1 MNKFKKLVAV
11 LVSVVMACVF
21 ATGVFA
27 TDYVENLSAARAEVN
42 GYLTS
47 AGVYGMDGV
56 VNSLNE
62 TQLRALRDN
71 SVALRNALTQAK
83 NALNGAKTEADVRTA
98 VSTALSQVGG
108 IFRDAGISLNI
119 DVVASGSEVAVVP
132 TASAN
137 GVSGTT
143 QWKLATDGS
152 VASASNPLTAS
163 SSAVIKATGD
173 NSAMVIAT
181 IVLSVVGIL
190 GLAVRK
196 ESALAL
202 SANAASDALVLIGG
216 RAALR

>member
-62 TQLRALRDN
+62 TQLRVLRDN

-98 VSTALSQVGG
+98 VSTAISQVGG
-108 IFRDAGISLNI
+108 IFSDAGISLNI

-181 IVLSVVGIL
+181 IVLSVVGVL

-202 SANAASDALVLIGG
+202 
-216 RAALR
+216 

>member
-1 MNKFKKLVAV
+1 MNKFKKLIAV

-108 IFRDAGISLNI
+108 IFSDAGISLNV

-143 QWKLATDGS
+143 QWKFATDGS

-202 SANAASDALVLIGG
+202 
-216 RAALR
+216 

>member
-27 TDYVENLSAARAEVN
+27 TDYVDNLSAARAEVN

-62 TQLRALRDN
+62 AQLRVLRDN

-83 NALNGAKTEADVRTA
+83 DALNGAKTEADVRTA

-143 QWKLATDGS
+143 QWKFATDGS

-181 IVLSVVGIL
+181 IVLSVVGVL

-202 SANAASDALVLIGG
+202 
-216 RAALR
+216 

>member
-108 IFRDAGISLNI
+108 IFSDAGISLNI

-143 QWKLATDGS
+143 QWKFATDGS

-196 ESALAL
+196 KSALAL
-202 SANAASDALVLIGG
+202 
-216 RAALR
+216 

>member
-27 TDYVENLSAARAEVN
+27 TDYVDDLSAARAEVN

-62 TQLRALRDN
+62 SQLRALRDN

-83 NALNGAKTEADVRTA
+83 NALNGAKSEADVRTA

-143 QWKLATDGS
+143 QWKYATDGS

-173 NSAMVIAT
+173 NSAVVFAVAALAVAG
-181 IVLSVVGIL
+181 VLGM
-190 GLAVRK
+190 AVRK
-196 ESALAL
+196 ERAL
-202 SANAASDALVLIGG
+202 
-216 RAALR
+216 

>member
-108 IFRDAGISLNI
+108 IFSDAGI
-119 DVVASGSEVAVVP
+119 
-132 TASAN
+132 SAN

-143 QWKLATDGS
+143 QWKFATDGS

-202 SANAASDALVLIGG
+202 
-216 RAALR
+216 

>member
-62 TQLRALRDN
+62 TQLRVLRDN

-108 IFRDAGISLNI
+108 IFSDAGISLNI

-143 QWKLATDGS
+143 QLNMATDGS

-181 IVLSVVGIL
+181 IVLSVVGVL

-202 SANAASDALVLIGG
+202 
-216 RAALR
+216 

>member
-11 LVSVVMACVF
+11 LVSAVMACVF

-27 TDYVENLSAARAEVN
+27 TDYVDNLSAARAEVN

-62 TQLRALRDN
+62 AQLRVLRDN

-83 NALNGAKTEADVRTA
+83 DALNGAKTEADVRTA

-137 GVSGTT
+137 SVSGTT
-143 QWKLATDGS
+143 QWKFATDSS

-181 IVLSVVGIL
+181 IVLSVVGVL

-202 SANAASDALVLIGG
+202 
-216 RAALR
+216 

>member
-27 TDYVENLSAARAEVN
+27 TDYVDNLSAARAEVN

-62 TQLRALRDN
+62 AQLRVLRDN

-83 NALNGAKTEADVRTA
+83 DALNGAKTEADVRTA

-108 IFRDAGISLNI
+108 IFSEAGISLNI
-119 DVVASGSEVAVVP
+119 AVVASGSEVAVVP

-181 IVLSVVGIL
+181 IVLSVVGVL

-196 ESALAL
+196 ESALAM
-202 SANAASDALVLIGG
+202 
-216 RAALR
+216 

>member
-11 LVSVVMACVF
+11 LVSVVMACGF

-108 IFRDAGISLNI
+108 IFSDAGISLNI

-143 QWKLATDGS
+143 QWKFATDGS

-181 IVLSVVGIL
+181 IVLSVVGVL

-202 SANAASDALVLIGG
+202 
-216 RAALR
+216 

>member
-62 TQLRALRDN
+62 TQLRVLRDN

-108 IFRDAGISLNI
+108 IFSDAGISLNI

-181 IVLSVVGIL
+181 IVLSVVGVL

-196 ESALAL
+196 ESTLAL
-202 SANAASDALVLIGG
+202 
-216 RAALR
+216 

>member
-108 IFRDAGISLNI
+108 IFSDAGISLNI

-143 QWKLATDGS
+143 QWKFATDGS

-196 ESALAL
+196 ESAMAL
-202 SANAASDALVLIGG
+202 
-216 RAALR
+216 

>member
-1 MNKFKKLVAV
+1 MTKFKKLVAV

-62 TQLRALRDN
+62 TQLRVLRDN

-108 IFRDAGISLNI
+108 IFSDAGISLNI

-143 QWKLATDGS
+143 QWKFATDGS

-202 SANAASDALVLIGG
+202 
-216 RAALR
+216 

>member
-181 IVLSVVGIL
+181 IVLSVVGSL

-202 SANAASDALVLIGG
+202 
-216 RAALR
+216 

>member
-27 TDYVENLSAARAEVN
+27 TDYVESLSAARAEVN

-108 IFRDAGISLNI
+108 IFSDAGISLNI

-143 QWKLATDGS
+143 QWKFATDGS

-202 SANAASDALVLIGG
+202 
-216 RAALR
+216 

>member
-1 MNKFKKLVAV
+1 MNKFKKFVAV

-108 IFRDAGISLNI
+108 IFSDAGISLNI

-143 QWKLATDGS
+143 QWKFATDGS

-181 IVLSVVGIL
+181 IVLSVVGVL

-202 SANAASDALVLIGG
+202 
-216 RAALR
+216 

>member
-108 IFRDAGISLNI
+108 IFSDAGISLNI

-143 QWKLATDGS
+143 QWKFATDGS

-196 ESALAL
+196 ESAL
-202 SANAASDALVLIGG
+202 VL
-216 RAALR
+216 

>member
-108 IFRDAGISLNI
+108 IFSDTGISLNI

-143 QWKLATDGS
+143 QWKFATDGS

-202 SANAASDALVLIGG
+202 
-216 RAALR
+216 

>member
-27 TDYVENLSAARAEVN
+27 TDYVDNLGEARAEVN

-62 TQLRALRDN
+62 SQLRALRDN

-83 NALNGAKTEADVRTA
+83 NALNGAKSESDVRTA

-143 QWKLATDGS
+143 QWKFATDGS

-181 IVLSVVGIL
+181 IVLSVVGVL

-202 SANAASDALVLIGG
+202 
-216 RAALR
+216 

>member
-71 SVALRNALTQAK
+71 SVALRNALAQAK

-108 IFRDAGISLNI
+108 IFRDASISLNV

-143 QWKLATDGS
+143 QWKFATDGS

-202 SANAASDALVLIGG
+202 
-216 RAALR
+216 

>member
-27 TDYVENLSAARAEVN
+27 TDYVENLSAARAEVH

-62 TQLRALRDN
+62 TQLRVLRDN

-108 IFRDAGISLNI
+108 IFSDAGISLNI

-202 SANAASDALVLIGG
+202 
-216 RAALR
+216 

>member
-62 TQLRALRDN
+62 TQLRVLRDN

-108 IFRDAGISLNI
+108 IFSDAGISLNI

-173 NSAMVIAT
+173 NSAVVFAVAALAVAG
-181 IVLSVVGIL
+181 VLGM
-190 GLAVRK
+190 AVRK
-196 ESALAL
+196 ERAL
-202 SANAASDALVLIGG
+202 
-216 RAALR
+216 

>member
-11 LVSVVMACVF
+11 LVSVVMACGF

-62 TQLRALRDN
+62 TQLRVLRDN

-108 IFRDAGISLNI
+108 IFSDAGISLNI

-181 IVLSVVGIL
+181 IVLSVVGVL

-202 SANAASDALVLIGG
+202 
-216 RAALR
+216 

>member
-62 TQLRALRDN
+62 TQLRVLRDN
-71 SVALRNALTQAK
+71 SVAPRNPLTQAK

-108 IFRDAGISLNI
+108 IFSDAGISLNI

-143 QWKLATDGS
+143 QCKFATDGS

-181 IVLSVVGIL
+181 IVLSVVGVL

-196 ESALAL
+196 ENALAL
-202 SANAASDALVLIGG
+202 
-216 RAALR
+216 

>member
-62 TQLRALRDN
+62 TQLRVLRDN

-108 IFRDAGISLNI
+108 IFRDAGISLNV

-143 QWKLATDGS
+143 QWKFATDGS

-202 SANAASDALVLIGG
+202 
-216 RAALR
+216 

>member
-27 TDYVENLSAARAEVN
+27 TDYVDNLSAARAEVN

-62 TQLRALRDN
+62 AQLRVLRDN

-83 NALNGAKTEADVRTA
+83 DALNGAKTESDVRTA

-132 TASAN
+132 TVSAN

-143 QWKLATDGS
+143 QWKCATDSS

-181 IVLSVVGIL
+181 IVLSVVGVL

-202 SANAASDALVLIGG
+202 
-216 RAALR
+216 

>member
-27 TDYVENLSAARAEVN
+27 TDYVDDLSAARAEVN

-62 TQLRALRDN
+62 SQLRALRDN

-83 NALNGAKTEADVRTA
+83 NALNGAKSEADVRTA

-108 IFRDAGISLNI
+108 NFRDAGISLNI
-119 DVVASGSEVAVVP
+119 DVVVSGSEVAVVP

-143 QWKLATDGS
+143 QWKYATDGS

-181 IVLSVVGIL
+181 IVLSVVGVL

-202 SANAASDALVLIGG
+202 
-216 RAALR
+216 

>member
-21 ATGVFA
+21 ATG
-27 TDYVENLSAARAEVN
+27 YVENLSAARAEVN

-62 TQLRALRDN
+62 TQLRVLRDN

-108 IFRDAGISLNI
+108 IFSDAGISLNI

-181 IVLSVVGIL
+181 IVLSVVGVL

-202 SANAASDALVLIGG
+202 
-216 RAALR
+216 

>member
-21 ATGVFA
+21 ATGVYA

-62 TQLRALRDN
+62 TQLRVLRDN

-108 IFRDAGISLNI
+108 IFSDAGISLNI

-181 IVLSVVGIL
+181 IVLSVVGVL

-202 SANAASDALVLIGG
+202 
-216 RAALR
+216 

>member
-71 SVALRNALTQAK
+71 SVALRNALAQAK

-98 VSTALSQVGG
+98 VSAALSQVGG
-108 IFRDAGISLNI
+108 IFSDAGISLNI

-143 QWKLATDGS
+143 QWKFATDGS

-202 SANAASDALVLIGG
+202 
-216 RAALR
+216 

>member
-27 TDYVENLSAARAEVN
+27 TDYVDNLSAARAEVN

-62 TQLRALRDN
+62 VQLRALRDN

-83 NALNGAKTEADVRTA
+83 DALNGAKTEADVRTA

-143 QWKLATDGS
+143 QWKFATDSS

-181 IVLSVVGIL
+181 IVLSVVGVL

-202 SANAASDALVLIGG
+202 
-216 RAALR
+216 

>member
-108 IFRDAGISLNI
+108 IFSDAGISLNI

-143 QWKLATDGS
+143 QWKFATDGS

-181 IVLSVVGIL
+181 IVVSVVGIL

-202 SANAASDALVLIGG
+202 
-216 RAALR
+216 

>member
-71 SVALRNALTQAK
+71 SVALRNALAQFAK
-83 NALNGAKTEADVRTA
+83 RLPPVNDEAPRPRPMSAL
-98 VSTALSQVGG
+98 LSAPLSA
-108 IFRDAGISLNI
+108 RLA
-119 DVVASGSEVAVVP
+119 ASSAMQ
-132 TASAN
+132 ASA
-137 GVSGTT
+137 
-143 QWKLATDGS
+143 
-152 VASASNPLTAS
+152 
-163 SSAVIKATGD
+163 
-173 NSAMVIAT
+173 
-181 IVLSVVGIL
+181 
-190 GLAVRK
+190 
-196 ESALAL
+196 
-202 SANAASDALVLIGG
+202 
-216 RAALR
+216 

>member
-108 IFRDAGISLNI
+108 IFSAAGISLNI

-152 VASASNPLTAS
+152 VASTSNPLTAS

-181 IVLSVVGIL
+181 IVLSVVGVL

-202 SANAASDALVLIGG
+202 
-216 RAALR
+216 

>member
-56 VNSLNE
+56 INSLNE

-108 IFRDAGISLNI
+108 IFSDAGISLNI

-202 SANAASDALVLIGG
+202 
-216 RAALR
+216 

>member
-11 LVSVVMACVF
+11 LVSVVMACAF

-27 TDYVENLSAARAEVN
+27 TDYVENLSTARAEVN

-143 QWKLATDGS
+143 QWKFATDGS

-181 IVLSVVGIL
+181 IVLSVVGVL

-202 SANAASDALVLIGG
+202 
-216 RAALR
+216 

>member
-27 TDYVENLSAARAEVN
+27 TDYVDDLKSARAEIN
-42 GYLTS
+42 GYLS
-47 AGVYGMDGV
+47 SVGVSGMDGV
-56 VNSLNE
+56 VNSLTE
-62 TQLRALRDN
+62 PQLRALRDN
-71 SVALRNALTQAK
+71 SAALRSSLSQAK
-83 NALNGAKTEADVRTA
+83 DALNGAKTETDVRTA

-119 DVVASGSEVAVVP
+119 DVVATGSEVAVIP

-143 QWKLATDGS
+143 QWKFAANGS

-173 NSAMVIAT
+173 NSAVVIAT
-181 IVLSVVGIL
+181 IVLAVAGVL
-190 GLAVRK
+190 GMAVRK
-196 ESALAL
+196 ERALAL
-202 SANAASDALVLIGG
+202 
-216 RAALR
+216 

>member
-27 TDYVENLSAARAEVN
+27 TDYVDNLSAARAEVN

-62 TQLRALRDN
+62 VQLRALRDN

-143 QWKLATDGS
+143 QWKFATDSS

-181 IVLSVVGIL
+181 IVLSVVGTL

-202 SANAASDALVLIGG
+202 
-216 RAALR
+216 